1 MSDRI
6 TSPAFEANA
15 RRALGN
21 ETLQTSLRLFEA
33 NLVKRRRLAAEKLPE
48 FDALRDAVRIDGTV
62 TDTRLTHAAINAI
75 SSVNKDLSTWR
86 QAQITAG
93 AATLDD
99 VADDEIN
106 GDRELKQL
114 YLRAVYAT
122 TKANLIERYR
132 DYDAT
137 GDGHKSADKLELSA
151 DDLYRDAR
159 FAIRD
164 IIGESHTTVELI

>member
-1 MSDRI
+1 MSFI
-6 TSPAFEANA
+6 TTSP
-15 RRALGN
+15 
-21 ETLQTSLRLFEA
+21 
-33 NLVKRRRLAAEKLPE
+33 LPE
-48 FDALRDAVRIDGTV
+48 TVTTIISNSTFWPDIDLSQLRDAVRIDGTV
-62 TDTRLTHAAINAI
+62 TDKRLTHAVINAI
-75 SSVNKDLSTWR
+75 SSVNRDLSDWR
-86 QAQITAG
+86 QEQKTAG
-93 AATLDD
+93 VTTLND
-99 VADDEIN
+99 VEAEEIN
-106 GDRELKQL
+106 GESELKQL

-164 IIGESHTTVELI
+164 IIGETHTTVELI

>member
-1 MSDRI
+1 MSFI
-6 TSPAFEANA
+6 TTSP
-15 RRALGN
+15 
-21 ETLQTSLRLFEA
+21 
-33 NLVKRRRLAAEKLPE
+33 LPE
-48 FDALRDAVRIDGTV
+48 TVTTIISNSTFWPDIDLSQLRDAVRIDGTV
-62 TDTRLTHAAINAI
+62 TDKRLTHAVINAI
-75 SSVNKDLSTWR
+75 SSVNRDLSDWR
-86 QAQITAG
+86 QEQKTAG
-93 AATLDD
+93 ATTLND
-99 VADDEIN
+99 VEAEEIN
-106 GDRELKQL
+106 GESELTQL

-164 IIGESHTTVELI
+164 IIGETHTTVELI

>member
-1 MSDRI
+1 MSFI
-6 TSPAFEANA
+6 TTSP
-15 RRALGN
+15 
-21 ETLQTSLRLFEA
+21 
-33 NLVKRRRLAAEKLPE
+33 LPE
-48 FDALRDAVRIDGTV
+48 TVTTIISNSTFWPDIDLSQLRDAVRIDGTV
-62 TDTRLTHAAINAI
+62 TDNRLTHAVINAI
-75 SSVNKDLSTWR
+75 SSVNRDLSDWR
-86 QAQITAG
+86 QEQKTAG
-93 AATLDD
+93 ATTLND
-99 VADDEIN
+99 VEAEEIN
-106 GDRELKQL
+106 GESELTQL

-164 IIGESHTTVELI
+164 IIGETHTTVELI

>member
-1 MSDRI
+1 MSFI
-6 TSPAFEANA
+6 TTSP
-15 RRALGN
+15 
-21 ETLQTSLRLFEA
+21 
-33 NLVKRRRLAAEKLPE
+33 LPE
-48 FDALRDAVRIDGTV
+48 TVTTIITTPAFWPDVDLSALRDAVRIDGTV
-62 TDTRLTHAAINAI
+62 TDARLTHAAINAI
-75 SSVNKDLSTWR
+75 SAVNKDLSVWR

-99 VADDEIN
+99 VAAEEIN
-106 GDRELKQL
+106 GESELRQL

-137 GDGHKSADKLELSA
+137 GDGHKAADKLELSA

-164 IIGESHTTVELI
+164 IIGDTHTSVELI

>member
-1 MSDRI
+1 MSFI
-6 TSPAFEANA
+6 TTSP
-15 RRALGN
+15 
-21 ETLQTSLRLFEA
+21 
-33 NLVKRRRLAAEKLPE
+33 LPE
-48 FDALRDAVRIDGTV
+48 TVTTIISNSTFWPDIDLSQLRDAVRIDGTV
-62 TDTRLTHAAINAI
+62 TDKRLTHAVINAI
-75 SSVNKDLSTWR
+75 SSVNRDLSDWR
-86 QAQITAG
+86 QEQKTAG
-93 AATLDD
+93 ATTLND
-99 VADDEIN
+99 VEAEKIN
-106 GDRELKQL
+106 GESELKQL

-164 IIGESHTTVELI
+164 IIGETHTTVELI

>member
-1 MSDRI
+1 MSFI
-6 TSPAFEANA
+6 TTSP
-15 RRALGN
+15 
-21 ETLQTSLRLFEA
+21 
-33 NLVKRRRLAAEKLPE
+33 LPE
-48 FDALRDAVRIDGTV
+48 TVTTIISNSTFWPDIDLSQLRDAVRIDGTV
-62 TDTRLTHAAINAI
+62 TDNRLTHAVINAI
-75 SSVNKDLSTWR
+75 SSVNRDLSDWR
-86 QAQITAG
+86 QAQKAAG
-93 AATLDD
+93 ATSLND
-99 VADDEIN
+99 VEAEEIN
-106 GDRELKQL
+106 GESELKQL

-164 IIGESHTTVELI
+164 IIGETHTTVELI

>member
-1 MSDRI
+1 MNDV
-6 TSPAFEANA
+6 EA
-15 RRALGN
+15 
-21 ETLQTSLRLFEA
+21 E
-33 NLVKRRRLAAEKLPE
+33 
-48 FDALRDAVRIDGTV
+48 
-62 TDTRLTHAAINAI
+62 
-75 SSVNKDLSTWR
+75 
-86 QAQITAG
+86 
-93 AATLDD
+93 
-99 VADDEIN
+99 EIN
-106 GDRELKQL
+106 GESELKQL

-164 IIGESHTTVELI
+164 IIGETHTTVELI

>member
-1 MSDRI
+1 MSFMS
-6 TSPAFEANA
+6 TSP
-15 RRALGN
+15 
-21 ETLQTSLRLFEA
+21 
-33 NLVKRRRLAAEKLPE
+33 VPE
-48 FDALRDAVRIDGTV
+48 IATTTISNSVFWPDIDLSQLRDAVRIDGTV
-62 TDTRLTHAAINAI
+62 TELRLTHAVINAI
-75 SSVNKDLSTWR
+75 SSVNRDLSDWR
-86 QAQITAG
+86 KAQQSAG
-93 AATLDD
+93 LTTLND
-99 VADDEIN
+99 VEAEEIN
-106 GDRELKQL
+106 GESELKQL

-164 IIGESHTTVELI
+164 IIGDTHTTIELI

>member
-1 MSDRI
+1 MSFI
-6 TSPAFEANA
+6 TTSP
-15 RRALGN
+15 
-21 ETLQTSLRLFEA
+21 
-33 NLVKRRRLAAEKLPE
+33 LPE
-48 FDALRDAVRIDGTV
+48 TVTTIISNSTFWPDIDLSQLRDAVRIDGTV
-62 TDTRLTHAAINAI
+62 TDKRLTHAVINAI
-75 SSVNKDLSTWR
+75 SSVNRDLSDWR
-86 QAQITAG
+86 QEQKNAG
-93 AATLDD
+93 ATTLND
-99 VADDEIN
+99 VEAEEIN
-106 GDRELKQL
+106 GESELKQL

-164 IIGESHTTVELI
+164 IIGETHTTVELI

>member
-1 MSDRI
+1 MSFI
-6 TSPAFEANA
+6 TTSP
-15 RRALGN
+15 
-21 ETLQTSLRLFEA
+21 
-33 NLVKRRRLAAEKLPE
+33 LPE
-48 FDALRDAVRIDGTV
+48 TVTTIISNSTFWPDIDLSRLRDAVRIDGTV
-62 TDTRLTHAAINAI
+62 TDKRLTHAVINAI
-75 SSVNKDLSTWR
+75 SSVNRDLSDWR
-86 QAQITAG
+86 QEQKTAG
-93 AATLDD
+93 ATTLND
-99 VADDEIN
+99 VEAEEIN
-106 GDRELKQL
+106 GESELKQL

-164 IIGESHTTVELI
+164 IIGETHTTVELI

>member
-1 MSDRI
+1 MSFNT
-6 TSPAFEANA
+6 TSP
-15 RRALGN
+15 
-21 ETLQTSLRLFEA
+21 
-33 NLVKRRRLAAEKLPE
+33 LPE
-48 FDALRDAVRIDGTV
+48 TVTTIISNSSFWPDIDLGLLRDAVRIDGTV
-62 TDTRLTHAAINAI
+62 TDKRLTHAVINAI
-75 SSVNKDLSTWR
+75 SSVNRDLSVWR
-86 QAQITAG
+86 QAQKAAG
-93 AATLDD
+93 ATTLND
-99 VADDEIN
+99 VEAEEIN
-106 GDRELKQL
+106 GESELKQL

-164 IIGESHTTVELI
+164 IIGETHTTVELI

>member
-1 MSDRI
+1 MSFI
-6 TSPAFEANA
+6 TTSP
-15 RRALGN
+15 
-21 ETLQTSLRLFEA
+21 
-33 NLVKRRRLAAEKLPE
+33 LPE
-48 FDALRDAVRIDGTV
+48 TVTTIISNSTFWPDIDLSQLRDAVRIDGTV
-62 TDTRLTHAAINAI
+62 TDNRLTHAVINAI
-75 SSVNKDLSTWR
+75 SSVNRDLSDWR
-86 QAQITAG
+86 QAQKAVG
-93 AATLDD
+93 ATTLSD
-99 VADDEIN
+99 VEAEEIN
-106 GDRELKQL
+106 GESELKQL

-164 IIGESHTTVELI
+164 IIGETHTTVELI

>member
-1 MSDRI
+1 MSFI
-6 TSPAFEANA
+6 TTSPLQETVTTIITTPAFWPDVD
-15 RRALGN
+15 L
-21 ETLQTSLRLFEA
+21 S
-33 NLVKRRRLAAEKLPE
+33 
-48 FDALRDAVRIDGTV
+48 ALRDAVRIDGTV
-62 TDTRLTHAAINAI
+62 TDARLTHAAINAI
-75 SSVNKDLSTWR
+75 SAVNKDLSVWR

-99 VADDEIN
+99 VAAEEIN
-106 GDRELKQL
+106 GESELKQF

-137 GDGHKSADKLELSA
+137 GDGHKAADKLELSA

-164 IIGESHTTVELI
+164 IIGDTHTSVELI